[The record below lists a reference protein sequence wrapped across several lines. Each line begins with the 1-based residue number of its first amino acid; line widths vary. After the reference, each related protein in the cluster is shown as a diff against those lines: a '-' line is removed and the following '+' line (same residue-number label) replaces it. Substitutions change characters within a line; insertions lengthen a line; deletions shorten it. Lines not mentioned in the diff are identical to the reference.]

1 MYNIKT
7 QKEVIQMNK
16 TDQEFLVSKICAQ
29 YVEKAPTELDELEV
43 LDNQVKR
50 PANVFAY
57 LFGSIAALIMG
68 AGMSLVMTDLAA
80 TLGIVNPILWGVII
94 GAVGLAAA
102 VVNYPIYKKILG
114 ARRRK
119 YASVILALSDNIMKG

>member
-1 MYNIKT
+1 
-7 QKEVIQMNK
+7 MNK

-80 TLGIVNPILWGVII
+80 TLGIVNPMLWGVII
-94 GAVGLAAA
+94 AAVGLAAA

>member
-1 MYNIKT
+1 
-7 QKEVIQMNK
+7 MNK
-16 TDQEFLVSKICAQ
+16 TDQEFLVSKIRAQ
-29 YVEKAPTELDELEV
+29 YVEKTPTELDELKV

-57 LFGSIAALIMG
+57 LFGSVAALIMG

-80 TLGIVNPILWGVII
+80 TLGIVNPMLWGVII
-94 GAVGLAAA
+94 GAVGLVAA

-119 YASVILALSDNIMKG
+119 YASVILALSDNIMKVG

>member
-80 TLGIVNPILWGVII
+80 TLGIVNPMLWGVII
-94 GAVGLAAA
+94 AAVGLAAA